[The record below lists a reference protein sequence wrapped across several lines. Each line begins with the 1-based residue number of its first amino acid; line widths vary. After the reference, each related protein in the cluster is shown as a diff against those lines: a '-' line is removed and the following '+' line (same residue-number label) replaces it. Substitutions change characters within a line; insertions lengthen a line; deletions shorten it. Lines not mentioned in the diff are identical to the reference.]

1 MTTLDWVALGFA
13 LFTGL
18 VGYRRGLVGTALSLA
33 GLLAGAVLGARIA
46 PHLVQHGNASAYA
59 SLIALGGA
67 VAGAVLG
74 KAVAGL
80 VGSFVRGGLRLV
92 PPLNTVDSLG
102 GLAVGAVWG
111 LALVWVAAAVAMELP
126 KSSHVRESVRQSQV
140 VQQLDKLAPPSDVLR
155 LKGELH
161 TLPPLPGF

>member
-18 VGYRRGLVGTALSLA
+18 VGYRRGLIGTALSLA

-59 SLIALGGA
+59 SLIA
-67 VAGAVLG
+67 
-74 KAVAGL
+74 
-80 VGSFVRGGLRLV
+80 
-92 PPLNTVDSLG
+92 LG